1 MEKEKSVQLEQAM
14 RKIIDTNSYMRYLG
28 VEMLKL
34 TEGYGLGRM
43 RYKEELLNPYGMLHG
58 GSLYSMADI
67 IAGAV
72 ACMGGHFVTTVSGNM
87 NFLLPADH
95 TEFVYCEAIQLRQG
109 KHLAVFDVKIKDDEN
124 RVLDSGEFTFF
135 LTEHEVIAQKTE

>member
-58 GSLYSMADI
+58 GSLYSLADI

-72 ACMGGHFVTTVSGNM
+72 ACMGGHFVTTVSVNM

>member
-58 GSLYSMADI
+58 GSLYSLADI

-95 TEFVYCEAIQLRQG
+95 TEFVYCESIQLRQG

>member
-14 RKIIDTNSYMRYLG
+14 RKIIETNSYMRYLG

-58 GSLYSMADI
+58 GSLYSLADI

>member
-14 RKIIDTNSYMRYLG
+14 RKIIDTNSYMKYLG

-58 GSLYSMADI
+58 GSLYSLADI

>member
-43 RYKEELLNPYGMLHG
+43 RY
-58 GSLYSMADI
+58 
-67 IAGAV
+67 
-72 ACMGGHFVTTVSGNM
+72 
-87 NFLLPADH
+87 
-95 TEFVYCEAIQLRQG
+95 
-109 KHLAVFDVKIKDDEN
+109 
-124 RVLDSGEFTFF
+124 
-135 LTEHEVIAQKTE
+135 

>member
-58 GSLYSMADI
+58 GSLYSLADI

>member
-58 GSLYSMADI
+58 GSLYSLADI
-67 IAGAV
+67 IAGVV

>member
-14 RKIIDTNSYMRYLG
+14 RKIIDTNSYIRYLG

-58 GSLYSMADI
+58 GSLYSLADI

>member
-58 GSLYSMADI
+58 GSLYSLADI

-95 TEFVYCEAIQLRQG
+95 TEFVDCEAIQLRQG

>member
-43 RYKEELLNPYGMLHG
+43 RYKEDLLNPYGMLHG
-58 GSLYSMADI
+58 GSLYSLADI

>member
-1 MEKEKSVQLEQAM
+1 MEKEKSAQLEQAM

-28 VEMLKL
+28 VEILEL
-34 TEGYGLGRM
+34 TENYGIGRM
-43 RYKEELLNPYGMLHG
+43 KCKDELLNPYGMLHG

-67 IAGAV
+67 IAGTV
-72 ACMGGHFVTTVSGNM
+72 ACMGGHFVTTVSGNL

-95 TEFVYCEAIQLRQG
+95 TEYVYCEAKQLRRG
-109 KHLAVFDVKIKDDEN
+109 KHLAVFEVRIKDD
-124 RVLDSGEFTFF
+124 RDKVLDSGEFTFF